1 MTTSPDETGGLSIPL
16 PASPVIESMPASA
29 DDTEGI
35 SIPLPASP
43 VIESTPSSPDETEGP
58 PTPLPASPIIEPISS
73 PQSTPDIFEESG
85 HQIEKAGA
93 QLGDESLPLQFHYP
107 VMRDAL
113 KALIDNAISV
123 VEYGNQVLYRCGYA
137 EVLILVEWVVPD
149 EQLPL
154 ASQVLL
160 KNNYPRLHTPEQKW
174 PGYSAYSGS
183 WETQSL
189 MHDLDG
195 QGWMRAHLLPLSLV
209 GFTLKET
216 VEVPSTFAHEL
227 PLLTPKPAHYMSS
240 LLRHLLQLSIGDS
253 SRSRVV
259 KDLGGFISA
268 YILKDGPAN
277 TTVWTYLNDPESD
290 EDYQKRVEEGVRFMG
305 TWDWGNIEERYLAI
319 AERAVRDCRYIDTL
333 TDVHEGQH
341 TP

>member
-1 MTTSPDETGGLSIPL
+1 MEAEETKGLAVSRQASPVTKARTTSPDGT
-16 PASPVIESMPASA
+16 
-29 DDTEGI
+29 DGI

-43 VIESTPSSPDETEGP
+43 VIKSTLSSPDETEGP
-58 PTPLPASPIIEPISS
+58 PTPLPASPVIEPITSL
-73 PQSTPDIFEESG
+73 QSTLDIFGESD
-85 HQIEKAGA
+85 HQIEKEDA
-93 QLGDESLPLQFHYP
+93 QPGDQPQSLQFHYP

-149 EQLPL
+149 EQLL
-154 ASQVLL
+154 FASQVLL
-160 KNNYPRLHTPEQKW
+160 ENDYPRLLPPKQKFR
-174 PGYSAYSGS
+174 GYSAYSGS

-195 QGWMRAHLLPLSLV
+195 QGWMRVHLLPLSLV
-209 GFTLKET
+209 GFTLEET
-216 VEVPSTFAHEL
+216 VEVPSTFDHEL
-227 PLLTPKPAHYMSS
+227 HLLTPKPAHYMSS
-240 LLRHLLQLSIGDS
+240 LIRHLLQISIGDS
-253 SRSRVV
+253 SRVRVL
-259 KDLGGFISA
+259 KDIGGFISA

-277 TTVWTYLNDPESD
+277 TTVCTYLNDPESD
-290 EDYQKRVEEGVRFMG
+290 EDYQKRVEEGVRFMK

-333 TDVHEGQH
+333 TDVN
-341 TP
+341 